1 MNELRLKLVGGDSI
15 TSISSS
21 LSSSSGY
28 DTLGFQNETSSISSA
43 QSQNCPAS
51 NTFNRRN
58 NLQLQ
63 LSTIIDNQNN
73 DQLKKNN
80 QSPTLGNFQL
90 QYNNSSR
97 ESSPDYSNNNSKVV
111 SRDSSPGLNYR
122 ESKILTENTRT
133 ILIS

>member
-1 MNELRLKLVGGDSI
+1 MKLVGGDSI
-15 TSISSS
+15 PSMSSS

-28 DTLGFQNETSSISSA
+28 DTLGFQNDTLSSISST
-43 QSQNCPAS
+43 PTS

-63 LSTIIDNQNN
+63 LSTIIDNNN
-73 DQLKKNN
+73 DQLNCNMLKKNN
-80 QSPTLGNFQL
+80 QQQASPTLGNFQL

-111 SRDSSPGLNYR
+111 SRDSSPGLSYR
-122 ESKILTENTRT
+122 MIQFFLYDFLLLF
-133 ILIS
+133 IG